1 MQYAAHSPRFSTTKA
16 AECKGNQVIA
26 LGSGSMVMQSYFAA
40 AEKRRAGYLRSECA
54 VDGFQPRA
62 FSINAAEC
70 PIAIGG
76 RGQAST
82 FTTISR
88 YWLQL

>member
-1 MQYAAHSPRFSTTKA
+1 MQYAVHSTRFSTTKE

-54 VDGFQPRA
+54 VDEYQPGA
-62 FSINAAEC
+62 YGINAAKYLN
-70 PIAIGG
+70 AVGG
-76 RGQAST
+76 M
-82 FTTISR
+82 
-88 YWLQL
+88 